1 MAFPI
6 AYTNWGGIELPHA
19 GERDFEFSAPLIRIG
34 IISDPITIKTSAGV
48 PIFRTYTTSANVSGT
63 SVNYLQFEHAATGVG
78 GVGHRALFHTIA
90 TAKLGGWANA
100 LKAYFEFGAS
110 GDITGLAAALLGE
123 VKLPNANHSGTVCV
137 LELELVGQASSG
149 VGSGLSFIRCRGSG
163 TMTTMN
169 ASGYLFDIQGFAQ
182 GSNTLIDSDG
192 STLTGDGGIKCRVG
206 SDIIWL
212 VYRTS
217 APA

>member
-1 MAFPI
+1 MS
-6 AYTNWGGIELPHA
+6 TGIKRFNDRLQH
-19 GERDFEFSAPLIRIG
+19 
-34 IISDPITIKTSAGV
+34 TSAQRGCFGGGSSSY
-48 PIFRTYTTSANVSGT
+48 PLRLNTYATKGFKFYFTSPSADASNSAESLYMKMAMTG
-63 SVNYLQFEHAATGVG
+63 AGGVG
-78 GVGHRALFHTIA
+78 GRAQFHTIA

-100 LKAYFEFGAS
+100 LKGYFEFGAS
-110 GDITGLAAALLGE
+110 GDITGLAAGVLAE
-123 VKLPNANHSGTVCV
+123 VKLPNANHTGTVCV

-212 VYRTS
+212 VYRTN